1 MSMKLNITALSAMAG
16 LAPEKDEYSDLSNLV
31 GLFPQNDSLARAIS
45 AELSRKRNETV
56 QQAAAEIVLLLQGA
70 QDYINEEV
78 ENLREIR
85 RQEKTKTAF
94 LRNFKARM
102 EFALATNNYVV
113 LAYAM
118 GPLNNDYNRSERE
131 IIDKAEKAYQ
141 TWRARQTAAD
151 KGESKTKKTVPT
163 K

>member
-31 GLFPQNDSLARAIS
+31 GLFPQDDALARAIS
-45 AELSRKRNETV
+45 AELTRKRTETT
-56 QQAAAEIVLLLQGA
+56 QKAAAEIVCLLQGA

-85 RQEKTKTAF
+85 RQEKAKTAI
-94 LRNFKARM
+94 LRNLKARM
-102 EFALATNNYVV
+102 EFAVATNNYIV

-118 GPLNNDYNRSERE
+118 CPLNNYSRSERE

>member
-16 LAPEKDEYSDLSNLV
+16 INPEKDEYSDLSNLA
-31 GLFPQNDSLARAIS
+31 GFFPENDSLSRAIS
-45 AELSRKRNETV
+45 AELSRMRNETV
-56 QQAAAEIVLLLQGA
+56 QKAAAKIVLLLQGA
-70 QDYINEEV
+70 QDHINEEV

-85 RQEKTKTAF
+85 RQEKIKTAI
-94 LRNFKARM
+94 LRDLKARM
-102 EFALATNNYVV
+102 EFATATNNYVA
-113 LAYAM
+113 LAAAM
-118 GPLNNDYNRSERE
+118 CPLNNYNRTERE

>member
-16 LAPEKDEYSDLSNLV
+16 LAPEKDEYSDLSNLA
-31 GLFPQNDSLARAIS
+31 GFFPENDSLSRAIS
-45 AELSRKRNETV
+45 AELSRMRNETV
-56 QQAAAEIVLLLQGA
+56 QKAAAKIVLLLQGA
-70 QDYINEEV
+70 QDHINEEV

-85 RQEKTKTAF
+85 RQEKTKTAN
-94 LRNFKARM
+94 LRDLKARM
-102 EFALATNNYVV
+102 EFATATNNYVA

-118 GPLNNDYNRSERE
+118 CPLNNYSRRERE
-131 IIDKAEKAYQ
+131 IIDKSEKAYQ

>member
-1 MSMKLNITALSAMAG
+1 MSMKLNITALSGLAG
-16 LAPEKDEYSDLSNLV
+16 LAPEKDEYSDLSNLE
-31 GLFPQNDSLARAIS
+31 GRFPENDSLARAIS

-85 RQEKTKTAF
+85 RQEKTKTAI
-94 LRNFKARM
+94 LRDLKARM
-102 EFALATNNYVV
+102 EFASATNNYIV

-118 GPLNNDYNRSERE
+118 CPLNNYSRSERE

-151 KGESKTKKTVPT
+151 KGESKAKKSLI
-163 K
+163 